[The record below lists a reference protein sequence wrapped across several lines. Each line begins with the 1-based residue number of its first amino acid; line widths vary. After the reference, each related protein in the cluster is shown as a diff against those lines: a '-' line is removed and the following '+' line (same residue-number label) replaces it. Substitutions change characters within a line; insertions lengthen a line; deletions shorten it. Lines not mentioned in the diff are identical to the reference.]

1 MKEEI
6 SAILFGRR
14 IANKLISDHP
24 GTQMVFTYE
33 SIGDQCMELA
43 YLREFQ
49 RVNGIEKV
57 GVVTTNP
64 NHALFSYF
72 SEAYDELITISKAD
86 HDTLL
91 KFYKSDLGQIYR
103 RKHQQ
108 LLCAFYTAY
117 VRSDLLFGNRYIRL
131 SDIEKQIYR
140 IPKDSI
146 PCQIKELECEEWL
159 AELVNKNLIDPG
171 KTVLLN
177 PYANS
182 CSGIPVS
189 FFELVAK
196 ECIKSG
202 FTVITGVHG
211 DQQPIRGTTGIEFGL
226 EKTISLVNSC
236 GYVIGMRSG
245 FLDLCA
251 FSKAK
256 IISIDHD
263 SYGIADATILEDWWP
278 QNEHIRTYRYSS
290 EETKIIESLLEYLQ
304 EVQ

>member
-6 SAILFGRR
+6 SAILFGKR
-14 IANKLISDHP
+14 IANRLVSDHP
-24 GTQMVFTYE
+24 NIQMVFTYE

-49 RVNGIEKV
+49 RVNGIERI
-57 GVVTTNP
+57 GIITTNP

-72 SEAYDELITISKAD
+72 SEAYDELIPISKAD
-86 HDTLL
+86 HNTLL

-103 RKHQQ
+103 RNHQQ

-117 VRSDLLFGNRYIRL
+117 VRSDLLFGNRYVRL
-131 SDIEKQIYR
+131 SDIEKYIYR
-140 IPKDSI
+140 IPQDSI
-146 PCQIKELECEEWL
+146 PCQINELGCEEWL
-159 AELVNKNLIDPG
+159 AELINSKTIIPA

-182 CSGIPVS
+182 CSGIPIS
-189 FFELVAK
+189 FFESVAE
-196 ECIKSG
+196 ECVNSG
-202 FTVITGVHG
+202 FTVVTGIHA
-211 DQQPIRGTTGIEFGL
+211 DQQPIRGTKGIEFGL
-226 EKTISLVNSC
+226 EKAISLANTC
-236 GYVIGMRSG
+236 GYVVGIRSG

-278 QNEHIRTYRYSS
+278 QNKHIQTYRYSG
-290 EETKIIESLLEYLQ
+290 EETRIIGSILDYMQ
-304 EVQ
+304 EGK